1 MYFIYKIEQQWQL
14 KSSIQTRTPYH
25 QKWKYHN
32 EVKSKML
39 LRDIRWNQLFIFFF
53 LLPPTTTL
61 TKSDKRWNKLKK
73 RQTDLTL
80 VTSEVKVTSGRWIV
94 LLAVTGGERDPHH
107 PFGVSTGQPPLHV
120 VLVPVQFPSA
130 IVVGNIRDF
139 PHPWQGVDGTFR
151 ARGVVLLKMHVHF
164 LSGLIEF

>member
-32 EVKSKML
+32 EVGSKML
-39 LRDIRWNQLFIFFF
+39 VNWVFFF
-53 LLPPTTTL
+53 YYHHQLQHKLNA
-61 TKSDKRWNKLKK
+61 TKNETNWKK

-107 PFGVSTGQPPLHV
+107 PFSVSTGQPPLHV

-130 IVVGNIRDF
+130 IVVRNIRDF

-151 ARGVVLLKMHVHF
+151 ARGVVLLKMHMHF

>member
-1 MYFIYKIEQQWQL
+1 MAKLTLFKCKYMYMYSVLCISFTKL
-14 KSSIQTRTPYH
+14 SNNDNSSLVFKPGPLIIRNGNITMTLSPKCYLETYVEISYLFSSFSYH
-25 QKWKYHN
+25 QLQH
-32 EVKSKML
+32 L
-39 LRDIRWNQLFIFFF
+39 LKA
-53 LLPPTTTL
+53 T
-61 TKSDKRWNKLKK
+61 KRWNKLKK

-94 LLAVTGGERDPHH
+94 LLAVTGGECDPHH

-139 PHPWQGVDGTFR
+139 PHP
-151 ARGVVLLKMHVHF
+151 
-164 LSGLIEF
+164 